1 MAPEG
6 RPLVLWAVPRSV
18 STAFERVFV
27 EREDFEVFHEPFS
40 AAYYFGPERR
50 SARFAG
56 EESREEHRYAAV
68 LERILAPRDR
78 PVFIKDMAYHVSP
91 VMDREFVSRFTNTFI
106 IREPSQ
112 VLSSLHRMWPDFT
125 LEEAGFEQLHRLW
138 RLAAEAGREEPVV
151 VDAHDLSSDAGAT
164 VRAYCEALGIPFDPE
179 ALSWEPRKVPE
190 WRRWEEWHTEAQES
204 TGIEEIPQGKAP
216 LPPELRPAYEHCLP
230 YYRELHARRLR
241 VSY

>member
-1 MAPEG
+1 M
-6 RPLVLWAVPRSV
+6 LWAVPRSV

-112 VLSSLHRMWPDFT
+112 VLSSLHRM
-125 LEEAGFEQLHRLW
+125 
-138 RLAAEAGREEPVV
+138 
-151 VDAHDLSSDAGAT
+151 
-164 VRAYCEALGIPFDPE
+164 
-179 ALSWEPRKVPE
+179 
-190 WRRWEEWHTEAQES
+190 
-204 TGIEEIPQGKAP
+204 
-216 LPPELRPAYEHCLP
+216 
-230 YYRELHARRLR
+230 
-241 VSY
+241 